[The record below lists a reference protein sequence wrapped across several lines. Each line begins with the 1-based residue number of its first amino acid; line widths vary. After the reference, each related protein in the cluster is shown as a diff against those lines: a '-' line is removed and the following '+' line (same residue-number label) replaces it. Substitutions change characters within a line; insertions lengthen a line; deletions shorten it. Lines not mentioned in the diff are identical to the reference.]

1 MAREMSPQ
9 ELRDVLILAL
19 SAADQLYLRDVGIKI
34 DSALVALE
42 EHATPPVPEE
52 E

>member
-9 ELRDVLILAL
+9 ELREVLILAL
-19 SAADQLYLRDVGIKI
+19 SAADQLCLRDVGIKI
-34 DSALVALE
+34 DSALVALK
-42 EHATPPVPEE
+42 EHAEPPNREE